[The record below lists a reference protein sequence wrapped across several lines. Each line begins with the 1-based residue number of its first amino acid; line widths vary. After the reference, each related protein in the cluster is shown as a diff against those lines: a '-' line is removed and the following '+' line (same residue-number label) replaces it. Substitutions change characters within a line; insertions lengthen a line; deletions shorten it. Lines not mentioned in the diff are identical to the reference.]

1 MSQTQNQS
9 HATRFYDGQAL
20 QERHPDLTEPFHG
33 DVVKDEI
40 AIAFGRRHVHK
51 LVELVSLPKED
62 LTPEKR
68 ATALRYLLG
77 TLTNQESK
85 AESIGTNVAAP
96 LVVHITD
103 DSDDVR
109 RIACE
114 VMASLATSRDGRTSL
129 IAADA
134 VTATAMKMLKDRNPE
149 VRGAACTFFAAF
161 SSTHDGAKHMLEAA
175 DGSVFEK
182 MVKMLDDSADKTPT
196 SAKISACEALGGCTL
211 TDEGVYSGLEQ
222 RLSKALVRV
231 LERED
236 ARMSSELRAQAA
248 RVLKNICQVEIGRV
262 QCLDAGA
269 VKALAPLLRSTD
281 ADVRLQAAGCLQA
294 IALEVDAKMPVCEAA
309 RVNLVMLLRDP
320 VASVVQNAVGAIRA
334 SSDLPD
340 ARRKFFPM
348 LGAKD
353 KDVVFP
359 NHRTWSR
366 DLRGPLF

>member
-85 AESIGTNVAAP
+85 AEAIGTNVAAP

-149 VRGAACTFFAAF
+149 VRGAACTLFAAF

-196 SAKISACEALGGCTL
+196 SAKISAC
-211 TDEGVYSGLEQ
+211 
-222 RLSKALVRV
+222 
-231 LERED
+231 
-236 ARMSSELRAQAA
+236 
-248 RVLKNICQVEIGRV
+248 
-262 QCLDAGA
+262 
-269 VKALAPLLRSTD
+269 
-281 ADVRLQAAGCLQA
+281 
-294 IALEVDAKMPVCEAA
+294 
-309 RVNLVMLLRDP
+309 
-320 VASVVQNAVGAIRA
+320 
-334 SSDLPD
+334 
-340 ARRKFFPM
+340 
-348 LGAKD
+348 
-353 KDVVFP
+353 
-359 NHRTWSR
+359 
-366 DLRGPLF
+366 